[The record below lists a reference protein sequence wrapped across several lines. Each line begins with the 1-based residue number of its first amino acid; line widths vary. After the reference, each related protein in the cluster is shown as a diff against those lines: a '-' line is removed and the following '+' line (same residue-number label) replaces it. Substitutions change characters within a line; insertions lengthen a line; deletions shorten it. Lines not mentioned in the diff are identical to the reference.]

1 MFHASLNIK
10 IWVLLHFRLESSKET
25 LRMLLRLCRLKSGG
39 IAVATNTP
47 CLTLVILKR
56 NQHPKLPNVLDR
68 SGHAKAR
75 SSSMICIG
83 FIVRPSACIL
93 RLNKKISAVLCASL
107 LLFAGAVTTSGQ
119 SLERELNT
127 TEKVTVVIKN
137 GDGRVVVISSD
148 EPKGKVFISAVRPGG
163 TVSEGDVSSVV
174 SGAHVE
180 IEVRG
185 RNQPNRI
192 DLTVRVPSR
201 AKVKVSTSAGAVD
214 VIGDFML
221 AEVST
226 ETGTIHAEV
235 PLDSVKL
242 NFEWLASSPR
252 FLSDVELPKVKEKAA
267 GRFVIKGRLGDKK
280 ASKEKRI
287 ELEFAT
293 RRGVVL
299 FNVDPSRVPPDLRDR
314 PLTEAARAIVRSG
327 NGNLMD
333 AIRQVSPRLFGDYAK
348 TLPPRTNA
356 PSLVGMRP
364 PGEVASQVAPQLMR
378 VHANVTDRKGRAVGG
393 LNANDFVVVENGEER
408 IVTEVVPTTAPFNLV
423 LVLDVSGSV
432 SERIDFIRK
441 AARNFLSTVS
451 SQDRIAIIS
460 FRDDIQLISN
470 FTTDRSLLS
479 KRLDLIDAGG
489 STALY
494 DALAY
499 VLVETL
505 KPLRGERAAVV
516 IMSDGDDN
524 RSFVPFESLVDE
536 VIESGALIYPL
547 YIPSGLIPETSV
559 PTPNSTLDPLRSRYL
574 TLTTRA
580 AEEGKRLA
588 TISGGVYYTIRR
600 MEDLQL
606 AYDDVVAQLRMSY
619 TVTYESRLS
628 DGSQR
633 RVRVRTRRDDV
644 SVRLSPIVGIHD
656 SDGTGLKKEN

>member
-1 MFHASLNIK
+1 
-10 IWVLLHFRLESSKET
+10 
-25 LRMLLRLCRLKSGG
+25 
-39 IAVATNTP
+39 
-47 CLTLVILKR
+47 
-56 NQHPKLPNVLDR
+56 
-68 SGHAKAR
+68 
-75 SSSMICIG
+75 MICIG
-83 FIVRPSACIL
+83 FIVQSSAPII
-93 RLNKKISAVLCASL
+93 RFDKTISVVICAL
-107 LLFAGAVTTSGQ
+107 LLLLGGAITTSGQ

-127 TEKVTVVIKN
+127 PEKVTVVIKN
-137 GDGRVVVISSD
+137 GDGRVSVVASD
-148 EPKGKVFISAVRPGG
+148 EPKAKVSISAVSPGG
-163 TVSEGDVSSVV
+163 SIRESDVTSVV

-180 IEVRG
+180 IEVRAG
-185 RNQPNRI
+185 KQPNRI

-201 AKVKVSTSAGAVD
+201 ARVKISTDAGAVD
-214 VIGDFML
+214 VVGNFMF

-226 ETGTIHAEV
+226 ETGTIHVEV
-235 PLDSVKL
+235 PLDAVKL
-242 NFEWLASSPR
+242 YIAWLASSPR
-252 FLSDVELPKVKEKAA
+252 FLSDVELPKVKEQAA

-280 ASKEKRI
+280 ARKEKLI

-293 RRGVVL
+293 HRGVVL

-333 AIRQVSPRLFGDYAK
+333 AIRQVSPKLFGDYAK
-348 TLPPRTNA
+348 TLPPPTSA
-356 PSLVGMRP
+356 PSLVGMQP

-378 VHANVTDRKGRAVGG
+378 VHANVTDRNARAVGG
-393 LNANDFVVVENGEER
+393 LNASDFVVIENGEER
-408 IVTEVVPTTAPFNLV
+408 AVTEVAPTTAPFNLV

-479 KRLDLIDAGG
+479 ARLDLIDAGG

-524 RSFVPFESLVDE
+524 RSFVPFESLIDE
-536 VIESGALIYPL
+536 VLESGALIYPL
-547 YIPSGLIPETSV
+547 YIPSGLIPESSV
-559 PTPNSTLDPLRSRYL
+559 PAPDSTLDPLRARYL

-580 AEEGKRLA
+580 EGEGKRLA
-588 TISGGVYYTIRR
+588 TISGGVYYPIRR

-619 TVTYESRLS
+619 TITYESHLS
-628 DGSQR
+628 IGSQR

-644 SVRLSPIVGIHD
+644 SVRLSPIVG
-656 SDGTGLKKEN
+656 LK